1 MNLGLVD
8 CLFYLFAA
16 LTVGGGVSLIISRNP
31 VNAAMFM
38 ILSLVGVAS
47 LFVLLEAFFL
57 AVLQV
62 LVYAGA
68 VMVLFLFIIMLL
80 DVGPDAGRRPSF
92 DKKTILSG
100 FLALL
105 SIGFFTVLLLVLIDF
120 PKPMETGVSSKW
132 PEVSEEASA
141 KVAGKG
147 GVVDFSKSV
156 KSFGYGLFT
165 KYMLPLQVAGFLLLA
180 AMVGVIVLS
189 KKRDA
194 DDVVDASIRSSEPES
209 EEA

>member
-1 MNLGLVD
+1 MNLSVVD
-8 CLFYLFAA
+8 FLFYLFS
-16 LTVGGGVSLIISRNP
+16 TISVGGGVCVVLSRNP

-68 VMVLFLFIIMLL
+68 IMVLFLFIIMLL
-80 DVGPDAGRRPSF
+80 DVGPDAGKDAKWS
-92 DKKTILSG
+92 KKG
-100 FLALL
+100 FLRGFAGLL
-105 SIGFFTVLLLVLIDF
+105 CVGLFTVLTLEYADVAVGSASEW
-120 PKPMETGVSSKW
+120 KPVK
-132 PEVSEEASA
+132 EEAS
-141 KVAGKG
+141 VEGDQI
-147 GVVDFSKSV
+147 VFSKSV

-180 AMVGVIVLS
+180 AMVGVIVLN
-189 KKRDA
+189 KRRDGEETE
-194 DDVVDASIRSSEPES
+194 DVSSPPSEPEP
-209 EEA
+209 EET